1 MDIRPRA
8 EGSVVARGL
17 QRGFRGR
24 AVLRDASFEVSPGTI
39 ACVIG
44 SNGSGKTTLLR
55 LLAGTL
61 LPDGGSAEVCGRRPT
76 DGLSAYLPAGD
87 RGLYW
92 RLSARRNL
100 VFAAGIVGMRRGE
113 ADELATAA
121 LAAVDAGDLA
131 GRVVGECSTGQRRR
145 VSIARALVTRAP
157 VLLLDEPFE
166 DLDAVGADTVRD
178 VMSGWAAEGGCV
190 IYANPLEHAGATRSF
205 DLVEGSVLER

>member
-8 EGSVVARGL
+8 EGSVSARGL
-17 QRGFRGR
+17 RRGFRGR
-24 AVLRDASFEVSPGTI
+24 PVLRDVSFEIGAGTI
-39 ACVIG
+39 TSVIG

-61 LPDGGSAEVCGRRPT
+61 LPEEGHAQICGAPPT

-92 RLSARRNL
+92 RLTARRNL
-100 VFAAGIVGMRRGE
+100 VFAAGIAGAGRRE
-113 ADELATAA
+113 AARLADGALAT
-121 LAAVDAGDLA
+121 VGAGDLA
-131 GRVVGECSTGQRRR
+131 DRVVGECSTGQRRR

-166 DLDAVGADTVRD
+166 DLDAAGVTTVHQ
-178 VMSGWAAEGGCV
+178 VMSWWADAGGCV
-190 IYANPLEHAGATRSF
+190 IYANPAEYPGTTRSF
-205 DLVEGSVLER
+205 SLVDGRVLDA